1 VYFCFGAA
9 SATCFYFLKSAAC
22 LGTARIAGVTFTLF
36 FFGWRRSD
44 SDECCGDEELLFLL
58 RCFFGFFDSSDE
70 YRFRFKLSFFCFVA
84 GFSSESE
91 SEATFFTGCFFWLD
105 DDEEDLV
112 FFFWDFCLTGRC
124 EGWDSLL
131 ADCIDTSCYFYSSSS
146 SDVFLRDELLSS
158 LEGALELFSLF
169 FCLATWEDALLSDL
183 ACFFYLLNLGVD
195 DVLFSR
201 RFFSSTSLLFNCDVD
216 ERWLVW
222 LGDED
227 Y

>member
-44 SDECCGDEELLFLL
+44 SDE
-58 RCFFGFFDSSDE
+58 

-84 GFSSESE
+84 GFSSESD

-124 EGWDSLL
+124 EGSDSLL
-131 ADCIDTSCYFYSSSS
+131 ADCIDTSCCFYSSSS